1 MINSFERYKEPIKI
15 KEIIINLCKDNGFI
29 TTSTLKEKM
38 KYKHINSAI
47 KWIKIFEKEGLLKCI
62 KEYHYSGRRNSAKY
76 ILNSQ
81 II

>member
-47 KWIKIFEKEGLLKCI
+47 KWIKIFEKEGLLTWSKVV
-62 KEYHYSGRRNSAKY
+62 KYTLGLGNS
-76 ILNSQ
+76 
-81 II
+81 